1 MKAMSI
7 PAPAVCDADAL
18 SRNRAQ
24 RNEAFPRMSDKPLT
38 DIPFSQFDL
47 HPQLLA
53 GLEGAGFISCTPI
66 QAMTL
71 PVALPGGD
79 VAGQAQTGTGKT
91 LAFLVAV
98 MNRLLTRPALADR
111 KPGDPRALIL
121 APTRELAIQIHKDA
135 VRIGPELGLKFA
147 LVYGGVD
154 YDKQRELLQQGVD
167 VIIAT
172 PGRLID
178 YVKQHKVVSLHA
190 CEICVLDEADRMFDL
205 GFIKD
210 IRFLLR
216 RMPVRTER
224 QTLLYSATLSH
235 RVLELAYEHMNEPQK
250 MVVETESITASRVR
264 QKIYYPAD
272 EEKLPLLLGLL
283 SRGEGAR
290 TMVFVNTKVFVERV
304 ARALERAGYR
314 VGVLS
319 GDVPQKKR
327 ESLLKRFQ
335 AGQLEILV
343 ATDVAARGLHIDGI
357 KYVYNYDLPFDAE
370 DYVHR
375 IGRTARLGEEG
386 DAISFACERYAMGL
400 PDIEAFIEQKIPS
413 EPVTQELLTA
423 LPRKPR
429 EGAVADD
436 GQTES
441 VGEIFREARE
451 QRAAD
456 EARRGGGPRGGR
468 GERGERGER
477 SGRGDRDGRRG
488 GGRGRGPRRE
498 DAPAADAQGAL
509 TPGGVAQGDAG
520 AVTAAPQAPAQ
531 TQESGATDTAGASAV
546 QAASAP
552 QRQGAPEAGD
562 EQAPRKRRRRR
573 GGRRRSGEGGEARQ
587 EAGGNQTGQGREGER
602 RNGPRAD
609 GDERPRRGEGGG
621 QRRGGRGRRQG
632 EGGQEGS
639 NQQPAASAPATE
651 AARSGE
657 RPARKGKGPH
667 HVPARTAAPREN
679 AGDNGGSLFSR
690 IGRGIKRLVGRT
702 PEGS

>member
-1 MKAMSI
+1 
-7 PAPAVCDADAL
+7 
-18 SRNRAQ
+18 
-24 RNEAFPRMSDKPLT
+24 MSDKPLT
-38 DIPFSQFDL
+38 DIPFSEFDL

-53 GLEGAGFISCTPI
+53 GLEAAGFMRCTPI

-98 MNRLLTRPALADR
+98 INRLLTRPALAER

-135 VRIGPELGLKFA
+135 VKLGPELGLKFA

-154 YDKQRELLQQGVD
+154 YDKQRALLQEGVD

-216 RMPVRTER
+216 RMPARTER

-327 ESLLKRFQ
+327 ESLLKKFQ

-343 ATDVAARGLHIDGI
+343 ATDVAARGLHIDGVE
-357 KYVYNYDLPFDAE
+357 YVYNYDLPFDAE

-375 IGRTARLGEEG
+375 IGRTARLGKEG

-413 EPVTQELLTA
+413 EPVTAELLTA
-423 LPRKPR
+423 LPRKR
-429 EGAVADD
+429 AEGVEAEAAE
-436 GQTES
+436 GES

-456 EARRGGGPRGGR
+456 EARRGGGRSGSGGGR
-468 GERGERGER
+468 REGGP
-477 SGRGDRDGRRG
+477 
-488 GGRGRGPRRE
+488 GGRGRGGGEGRGRAGGEGGERRGRGPRGPRAE
-498 DAPAADAQGAL
+498 QVEGQAPGAPAA
-509 TPGGVAQGDAG
+509 
-520 AVTAAPQAPAQ
+520 AVEDGKPAAPAP
-531 TQESGATDTAGASAV
+531 GA
-546 QAASAP
+546 AA
-552 QRQGAPEAGD
+552 RPEASSGGPQD
-562 EQAPRKRRRRR
+562 DAARPPRKRRRRR
-573 GGRRRSGEGGEARQ
+573 GGRRVNGEGAPQ
-587 EAGGNQTGQGREGER
+587 AGGESR
-602 RNGPRAD
+602 
-609 GDERPRRGEGGG
+609 EGGG
-621 QRRGGRGRRQG
+621 QQPRAERAPKNG
-632 EGGQEGS
+632 GGQGQQAKPAGKPE
-639 NQQPAASAPATE
+639 QPAPAK
-651 AARSGE
+651 
-657 RPARKGKGPH
+657 RKGPRH
-667 HVPARTAAPREN
+667 IPAKAAPPKAAPSES
-679 AGDNGGSLFSR
+679 GGLISR
-690 IGRGIKRLVGRT
+690 IGRGLKKLVTRD
-702 PEGS
+702 PA